1 MATLSESPIKVL
13 KGGEFVIESPSLESI
28 FTPSDVN
35 EEQQLIRKA
44 CLDFV
49 LKEVHPAGH
58 LIENQ
63 HDLLLKSA
71 ELGLLGAHIPEQY
84 GGMEMDSNT
93 TTLILEELGKGGG
106 SFDTSFAAHT
116 GIGML
121 PILYYGTEEQK
132 MKYLPP
138 MCDGSLIGAYCLTEP
153 SSGSDALAAKT
164 KAVLSEDGNHY
175 ILTGQKMWISNAGFA
190 GVFIV
195 FAKIDG
201 EHFTA
206 FIVDREAEGLTL
218 GEEEKKLGINGSSTR
233 QVFLENVKVPKENI
247 LGQVGKGHHIA
258 FAVLNIGRFKLGAMC
273 MGGSK
278 FATKLSVEYANER
291 HQFGKPISSF
301 GAIQYKLAEQVIRI
315 YALESAV
322 YRVSHL
328 MQDMRDKQ
336 IEDGKDYATAL
347 QESAE
352 EYSIECAIIKV
363 FGSEVL
369 DYVVDELV
377 QVHGGYGFSE
387 EYKPA
392 GIYRDTRIN
401 RIYEGTN
408 EINRLLMVN
417 MLLKKALRGD
427 LELTG
432 PAWEVQKELTKMPS
446 FGGPQGELA
455 HEEQSIANMKKILLL
470 TAGAAVKYQMDGK
483 HDLRN
488 EQMIL
493 TNVADIL
500 TDVFI
505 SESLYM
511 RVKKELN
518 DDNRDW
524 SMAILSTFLSDAQ
537 GRIAKNASDALASFA
552 AGDELRIM
560 NMGLQRFSK
569 YPTPNVKENRQLIAQ
584 MLIGKN
590 DYAF

>member
-1 MATLSESPIKVL
+1 MSALSESPLKVL
-13 KGGEFVIESPSLESI
+13 RGGEFVIESPSLESI

-49 LKEVHPAGH
+49 LKEVHPAGQ

-63 HDLLLKSA
+63 HDLLIKSA
-71 ELGLLGAHIPEQY
+71 ELGLLGAHIPEQF
-84 GGMEMDSNT
+84 GGMEMDSDT

-132 MKYLPP
+132 SKYLPP

-153 SSGSDALAAKT
+153 GSGSDALAAKT

-175 ILTGQKMWISNAGFA
+175 ILNGQKMWISNAGFA

-206 FIVDREAEGLTL
+206 FIVDRETAGLTL
-218 GEEEKKLGINGSSTR
+218 GEEENKLGIKGSSTR
-233 QVFLENVKVPKENI
+233 QVFLENVKIPRENI
-247 LGQVGKGHHIA
+247 LGQIGKGHHIA

-301 GAIQYKLAEQVIRI
+301 GAIQYKLAEQAIRI

-328 MQDMRDKQ
+328 MQQMRYKQ
-336 IEDGKDYATAL
+336 IEDGKDYATSL

-377 QVHGGYGFSE
+377 QVYGGYGFSE
-387 EYKPA
+387 DYKPA
-392 GIYRDTRIN
+392 GIYRDSRIN

-417 MLLKKALRGD
+417 MLLKKAMRGD

-432 PAWEVQKELTKMPS
+432 PAWEVQKELTQMPS
-446 FGGPQGELA
+446 FGGSKGELGK
-455 HEEQSIANMKKILLL
+455 EEQSIANIKKILLL

-500 TDVFI
+500 VDVFV
-505 SESLYM
+505 SESLFM

-518 DDNRDW
+518 DENKEW

-537 GRIAKNASDALASFA
+537 SRIAKNASDALSSFA

-560 NMGLQRFSK
+560 SMGLQRFSK
-569 YPTPNVKENRQLIAQ
+569 YPTPNVKENRQLIAKL
-584 MLIGKN
+584 LIEKN

>member
-35 EEQQLIRKA
+35 EEQGFIRKA

-49 LKEVHPAGH
+49 IKEVQPAGH

-153 SSGSDALAAKT
+153 GSGSDALAAKT

-206 FIVDREAEGLTL
+206 FIVDREAEGLSL
-218 GEEEKKLGINGSSTR
+218 GEEEKKLGIKGSSTR

-247 LGQVGKGHHIA
+247 LGQIGKGHHIA

-291 HQFGKPISSF
+291 HQFGKPIASF
-301 GAIQYKLAEQVIRI
+301 GAIQYKLAEQAIRI

-328 MQDMRDKQ
+328 MQDMRNKQ

-392 GIYRDTRIN
+392 GIYRDSRIN

-417 MLLKKALRGD
+417 MLLKKAMRGD

-446 FGGPQGELA
+446 FDGPQGELA

-524 SMAILSTFLSDAQ
+524 TMAILSTFLSDAQ

-569 YPTPNVKENRQLIAQ
+569 YPTPNVKENRQLIAK
-584 MLIGKN
+584 MLIEKN

>member
-1 MATLSESPIKVL
+1 MATVSESPIKVL

-35 EEQQLIRKA
+35 EEQGFIRKA

-49 LKEVHPAGH
+49 IKEVQPAGH

-153 SSGSDALAAKT
+153 GSGSDALAAKT

-218 GEEEKKLGINGSSTR
+218 GEEEKKLGIKGSSTR

-247 LGQVGKGHHIA
+247 LGQIGKGHHMA

-291 HQFGKPISSF
+291 HQFGKSISSF
-301 GAIQYKLAEQVIRI
+301 GAIQYKLAEQAIRI

-377 QVHGGYGFSE
+377 QIYGGYGFSE

-392 GIYRDTRIN
+392 GIYRDSRIN

-417 MLLKKALRGD
+417 MLLKKAMRGD

-569 YPTPNVKENRQLIAQ
+569 YPTPNVKENRQLIAK
-584 MLIGKN
+584 MLIEKN

>member
-1 MATLSESPIKVL
+1 MPDISKSPEKVL
-13 KGGEFVIESPSLESI
+13 KGGEFVLESPSLDSI
-28 FTPSDVN
+28 FTPSDIN
-35 EEQQLIRKA
+35 EEQQLIRKS

-49 LKEVHPAGH
+49 LKEVYPAGH

-63 HDLLLKSA
+63 HDLLKKSA
-71 ELGLLGAHIPEQY
+71 QLGLLGAHIPEQY
-84 GGMEMDSNT
+84 GGMELDSDT

-153 SSGSDALAAKT
+153 GSGSDALSAKT
-164 KAVLSEDGNHY
+164 RADLSEDGHHY
-175 ILTGQKMWISNAGFA
+175 ILNGQKMWISNAGFA

-195 FAKIDG
+195 FAKIGG

-206 FIVDREAEGLTL
+206 FIVDRDTEGLSL

-233 QVFLENVKVPKENI
+233 QVFLENIKIPKENI
-247 LGQVGKGHHIA
+247 LGQAGKGHHIA

-273 MGGSK
+273 MGGAK
-278 FATKLSVEYANER
+278 IAAEMSVKYANER
-291 HQFGKPISSF
+291 NQFGKPISSF
-301 GAIQYKLAEQVIRI
+301 GAIQYKLAEKVIRI

-328 MQDMRDKQ
+328 MQQMRNKQ
-336 IEDGKDYATAL
+336 IEEGKDYATSL

-352 EYSIECAIIKV
+352 EYSIECAILKV
-363 FGSEVL
+363 YGSEVL

-377 QVHGGYGFSE
+377 QIHGGYGFSE

-392 GIYRDTRIN
+392 GIYRDSRIN

-417 MLLKKALRGD
+417 MLLKKAMRGE

-432 PAWEVQKELTKMPS
+432 PAWDVQKELTKMPS
-446 FGGPQGELA
+446 FKGPEGRLSNEK
-455 HEEQSIANMKKILLL
+455 QSISNMKKVLLL

-483 HDLRN
+483 IDLRN

-493 TNVADIL
+493 TNVANIL
-500 TDVFI
+500 IDVFI
-505 SESLYM
+505 SESLFL

-518 DDNRDW
+518 EENKEI
-524 SMAILSTFLSDAQ
+524 SMAVLSTFLSDAQ
-537 GRIAKNASDALASFA
+537 SRIAKNASDALASFSG
-552 AGDELRIM
+552 GDELRIM
-560 NMGLQRFSK
+560 TMGIQRFSK
-569 YPTPNVKENRQLIAQ
+569 YSTPNVKENRQKIAARLIE
-584 MLIGKN
+584 KN
-590 DYAF
+590 AWAF